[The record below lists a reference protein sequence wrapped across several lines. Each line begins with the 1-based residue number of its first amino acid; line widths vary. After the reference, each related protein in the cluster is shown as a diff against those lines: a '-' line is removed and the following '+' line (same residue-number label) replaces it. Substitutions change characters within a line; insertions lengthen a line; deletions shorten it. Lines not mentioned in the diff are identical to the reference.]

1 MATLVGS
8 VSKAKDEANALRQE
22 FEDNQEHWRR
32 RIAEKGPEDEM
43 RAEIAS
49 RWQQWSIDHPGTQT
63 AKLEKLK
70 ADGSHK
76 QRGNVWFNK
85 GASPMQATL
94 REVLPGGL
102 MDTNDQPMT
111 PRMVTLWYRAPEI
124 LIKDAYGPYG
134 LPSDLWSLG
143 ITFAELEKG
152 YAPFQH
158 KHELGMMATIS
169 ASLGGYRVST
179 HSSVLLSKCNWGF
192 RYGQDFAEL
201 VSALLKVDPRYR
213 ITTSKASELAFS
225 KDMEWPRRW
234 RARP

>member
-1 MATLVGS
+1 
-8 VSKAKDEANALRQE
+8 
-22 FEDNQEHWRR
+22 
-32 RIAEKGPEDEM
+32 
-43 RAEIAS
+43 
-49 RWQQWSIDHPGTQT
+49 
-63 AKLEKLK
+63 
-70 ADGSHK
+70 
-76 QRGNVWFNK
+76 
-85 GASPMQATL
+85 MQATL

-124 LIKDAYGPYG
+124 LIKDEYGPYG

-179 HSSVLLSKCNWGF
+179 HSSVLLKRYVPEWCSAPSKCNWGF

-213 ITTSKASELAFS
+213 ITTSKASELAFFQGYG
-225 KDMEWPRRW
+225 MAQPL
-234 RARP
+234 AG